1 MRGVRSGTLNLLPAW
16 LVLSLAWGAAA
27 AEPVDYGKDVK
38 GVLKSRCFACHGA
51 LKQEAMLRLDTVA
64 AMLKGGESGP
74 VIKAGDT
81 AGSLIISRITHAD
94 AAERMP
100 PEGEPTLKAEQIAA
114 IKAWIEQGAR
124 GVENE
129 QPEADPREHWAFKKP
144 VKTPLVIPPGNN
156 SGSPIDILIS
166 QQQQKH
172 GLTPLGPAEKYVIL
186 RRATLDLTGLPPTRE
201 ELHTFLA
208 DASPDAYERT
218 IDRLLASPSYGE
230 RWGRHWMDVWRYS
243 DWYGRRSVPDVM
255 NSYPQIWRWRDWIVR
270 SLNEDKGYNLIV
282 TQMLAADE
290 VCPGEEENLAATGF
304 VVRNWFKWN
313 YDQWMRDQT
322 EHTAKAFLGLTL
334 NCALCHDHKY
344 DPISQEEY
352 FRFRAHFEPLEL
364 RHDRVAG
371 EADPGNFKKY
381 IYAQSYGPIGSGR
394 IRIFDEKLD
403 AQTFMYRGGDQ
414 RNKFAGKP
422 PVPPGILSILGTVG
436 YDVKPVD
443 LPAPAHYPGLREFVQ
458 KEELAKPQAA
468 VSAAMLELES
478 AKKGAPANL
487 PSLIEAVTK
496 AEVALAEIKAKNG
509 GGSVIAPLEG
519 KQSLVLNAVQG
530 RRALSH
536 PVSEFRDIDDKS
548 VVTFLVQIL
557 QDGHT
562 NFQLALDVS
571 KGATAGWVGFENGKI
586 VSYKPGGFEQIELAK
601 YDFAKGQ
608 NRFRVTLEL
617 VPAAEQMKL
626 TVQPIGSDV
635 PLVDHVPVTLKGWN
649 GPRNAQQ
656 GIFLDARPGAA
667 AMYDDF
673 VFRHGDSV
681 QLKIDFEPPLFGEG
695 KDAAGIGG
703 WVASGA
709 CAPPATSL
717 IGVPASESPEVK
729 AKEQELAAAK
739 QVKAAAELPLTLAEK
754 KLAAAQAEVVSV
766 ESRVKADRT
775 KYGMEAGNA
784 EALAIAA
791 AQGDRLAKLLQAQA
805 NKVAAELAVAQVSA
819 KPMTDM
825 KRAAEVQA
833 AQTKLTAAVAALTA
847 AEAEAKKTDGNYTP
861 LSAVFPKQSTGRR
874 TALAR
879 WMTSRDNPLTARV
892 AVNHIWQRHFGRGI
906 VETPANFGR
915 NGKLPTNQPLID
927 SLAVELMEGGWNMKR
942 LHRQIAAS
950 DAYRRASS
958 ASGGRQHPDTSAF
971 ATSAAKDAEN
981 TYLWRFTP
989 GRMEAEEVRDSV
1001 LYLASELDAKIGGKE
1016 IEQTEALASH
1026 RRSIYLSHHG
1036 EARMEFLDLFDVA
1049 VPTDCYQRTSSIRP
1063 QQALA
1068 LSNSELTL
1076 TQSRLLA
1083 ARLWKEIAEA
1093 PETQRETLFIVATF
1107 EQVLSRPPT
1116 EPEIVA
1122 SKRFLAAQGDLAKV
1136 SSDPRAKSRESL
1148 VHALLNHND
1157 FVTIR

>member
-1 MRGVRSGTLNLLPAW
+1 MRGVRLGTLILLPAW
-16 LVLSLAWGAAA
+16 LGLSLAWAAAA

-38 GVLKSRCFACHGA
+38 AVLKSRCFACHGA
-51 LKQEAMLRLDTVA
+51 LKQEAMLRLDTVS
-64 AMLKGGESGP
+64 AMIKGGDSGP
-74 VIKAGDT
+74 VIKAGDM

-100 PEGEPTLKAEQIAA
+100 PEGEPPLKAEQIAA

-124 GVENE
+124 GIPNE

-144 VKTPLVIPPGNN
+144 VKAPLVIPIENT

-166 QQQQKH
+166 QEHQKH
-172 GLTPLGPAEKYVIL
+172 GLTPLGPAEKHVTL

-201 ELHTFLA
+201 ELHAFLA
-208 DASPDAYERT
+208 DASPDAYERVV
-218 IDRLLASPSYGE
+218 DRLLASPSYGE

-270 SLNEDKGYNLIV
+270 SLNEDKGYDRMV

-290 VCPGEEENLAATGF
+290 VCPDEEENLAATGF

-371 EADPGNFKKY
+371 DADPGNFKKY
-381 IYAQSYGPIGSGR
+381 VYAQSYGPIGSGR

-403 AQTFMYRGGDQ
+403 AKTMMYRGGDQ
-414 RNKFAGKP
+414 RNLFADKP
-422 PVPPGILSILGTVG
+422 AVPPGFLSILGSTG
-436 YDVKPVD
+436 YDVKPVE
-443 LPAPAHYPGLREFVQ
+443 LPPEAYYPGLRPFVQ
-458 KEELAKPQAA
+458 QEELAKARGGIAA
-468 VSAAMLELES
+468 ALAEVEG
-478 AKKGAPANL
+478 AKKAIQTTL
-487 PSLIEAVTK
+487 PPLVEAVTK
-496 AEVALAEIKAKNG
+496 AEAALAEAKAKTGTAN
-509 GGSVIAPLEG
+509 VIAPLEG
-519 KQSLVLNAVQG
+519 KQSLVLSAVQG

-536 PVSEFRDIDDKS
+536 QVKEFSPVDDKS
-548 VVTFLVQIL
+548 VITFLVQIL

-562 NFQLALDVS
+562 NFQLGLDIS

-586 VSYKPGGFEQIELAK
+586 VSYKPGGFEQIELGK
-601 YDFAKGQ
+601 YDLAKGE

-617 VPAAEQMKL
+617 MPAVEQMNL
-626 TVQPIGSDV
+626 TVHFIGSDV
-635 PLVDHVPVTLKGWN
+635 PVVDHVPVTLKGWN
-649 GPRNAQQ
+649 GPRNEQQ
-656 GIFLDARPGAA
+656 GIFLDARPGTA
-667 AMYDDF
+667 AMYDEI
-673 VFRHGDSV
+673 VFRSGDEV
-681 QLKIDFEPPLFGEG
+681 QLRMDFEEPQFVEG
-695 KDAAGIGG
+695 KDVAGIGG
-703 WVASGA
+703 WVASGV
-709 CAPPATSL
+709 CAAPATSL
-717 IGVPASESPEVK
+717 VGVPASESPEIR
-729 AKEQELAAAK
+729 AKESELVAAK
-739 QVKAAAELPLTLAEK
+739 QAKVSAELLVTAAEL
-754 KLAAAQAEVVSV
+754 KLAAAQAEVAAV
-766 ESRVKADRT
+766 EARIKADRV
-775 KYGMEAGNA
+775 KYGLEPGNA
-784 EALAIAA
+784 EELSIVAA
-791 AQGDRLAKLLQAQA
+791 KAERQAKLFQAQA
-805 NKVAAELAVAQVSA
+805 NQAAAELALAQASA

-833 AQTKLTAAVAALTA
+833 AQTKIAAATTALTA
-847 AEAEAKKTDGNYTP
+847 AEVEAKKTDGSYSP

-874 TALAR
+874 TALAN
-879 WMTSRDNPLTARV
+879 WMTSRDNPLTPRV

-927 SLAVELMEGGWNMKR
+927 SLAVELMDGGWTMKR
-942 LHRQIAAS
+942 LHRQIVNS
-950 DAYRRASS
+950 DAYRRTSS
-958 ASGGRQHPDTSAF
+958 ASGGHQPPDTSAYS
-971 ATSAAKDAEN
+971 TNAAKDAEN

-989 GRMEAEEVRDSV
+989 ARMEAEEVRDSV
-1001 LYLASELDAKIGGKE
+1001 LYLAGELDAKIGGKE
-1016 IEQTEALASH
+1016 IEQNEALASH

-1083 ARLWKEIAEA
+1083 TRLWKEVSEASEAEREPKFIAA
-1093 PETQRETLFIVATF
+1093 AF
-1107 EQVLSRPPT
+1107 EQVLSRSPT
-1116 EPEIVA
+1116 ELELAA
-1122 SKRFLAAQGDLAKV
+1122 SQRFLAAQRELAKI
-1136 SSDPRAKSRESL
+1136 SPDAEGKSRESL
-1148 VHALLNHND
+1148 LHALLNHND
-1157 FVTIR
+1157 FVTVR